1 MPQSKPK
8 PRTSVIVFPFDL
20 FGGTGTGAGAELL
33 GDAVREMLDDNAL
46 ETRPTRCDAYR
57 DLVTVKDLSFP
68 NTKSLNTWKHTG
80 RQALKQ
86 AIRAGDRVVWLGG
99 NHLSVLPVYEELGGD
114 KAPSTLVVQLDAH
127 LDIYQLHDVMPNS
140 ANGNFLL
147 HSDETLPQIVNV
159 GNRDLFL
166 LRKESDPTFAQTFSA
181 VDVATDPDRV
191 INDIRARAHKAKR
204 VWIDI
209 DADAFDP
216 ANLPA
221 VHQPLPFGLH
231 PLSVLRVLDAAWDAE
246 NVIGVSISEFDPGRD
261 VRDAGLNL
269 LGWLLEWVLLK
280 WYEA

>member
-1 MPQSKPK
+1 MPQPKVKPA
-8 PRTSVIVFPFDL
+8 TSVIVFPFDL

-46 ETRPTRCDAYR
+46 EKRPTRCDAYR

-80 RQALKQ
+80 RQAVKQ
-86 AIRAGDRVVWLGG
+86 AIKAGERVIWLGG
-99 NHLSVLPVYEELGGD
+99 NHLSVLPVYEELGG
-114 KAPSTLVVQLDAH
+114 AGAASTLVVQLDAH
-127 LDIYQLHDVMPNS
+127 LDIYQLHDVMPNA

-166 LRKESDPTFAQTFSA
+166 LNTESGATFAQTFSA

-191 INDIRARAHKAKR
+191 MNDLRARACKAKR

-231 PLSVLRVLDAAWDAE
+231 PLAVLRVLDAAWDAE